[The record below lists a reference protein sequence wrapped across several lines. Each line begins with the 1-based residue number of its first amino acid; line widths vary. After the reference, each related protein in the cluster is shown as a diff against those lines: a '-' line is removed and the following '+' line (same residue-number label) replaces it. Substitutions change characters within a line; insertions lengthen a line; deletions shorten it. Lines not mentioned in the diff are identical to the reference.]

1 AGLASAEDQ
10 LPCPESLAVECPDA
24 SAPLMSTVRF
34 TINSAKISSMEM
46 VNVYNIAQW
55 MKANPDA
62 NVVIKGYADKDTGTA
77 AYNLKLSE
85 RRAQNVYN
93 VLTKEYG
100 IPADR
105 LSIKAEGSASQIY
118 DTNNWNRIVIFSQ
131 D

>member
-1 AGLASAEDQ
+1 
-10 LPCPESLAVECPDA
+10 
-24 SAPLMSTVRF
+24 MSTVRF

-93 VLTKEYG
+93 VLTNTVFLLT
-100 IPADR
+100 AFLSR
-105 LSIKAEGSASQIY
+105 LRVALLRFTTLTTGTVS
-118 DTNNWNRIVIFSQ
+118 
-131 D
+131 